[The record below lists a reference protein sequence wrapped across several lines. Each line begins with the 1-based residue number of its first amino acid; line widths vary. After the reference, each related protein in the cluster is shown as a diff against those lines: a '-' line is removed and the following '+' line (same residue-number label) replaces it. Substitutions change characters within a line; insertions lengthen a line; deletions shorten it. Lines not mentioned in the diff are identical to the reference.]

1 MLSQTKTWETLYGVD
16 VNDKKEKK
24 GNFDYLSWTDAIQ
37 KVKDQGSVLNWEPL
51 DDVHFPDGSMEVRM
65 RVTIDGN
72 HHVMWLAV
80 SDHRNQAIVKP
91 DAAAINKAR
100 MRCLVKGIAVHGL
113 GLYIYQGEDL
123 PLVEP
128 QEMYDD
134 MQARIANDQ
143 VAAILWYMR
152 QPQEAQSDIYNS
164 APPGVKVK
172 FKDQLKAL
180 ERSLHAM
187 IDESANCIEQGV
199 AESDDAKWQEA
210 WDELTEQEQKLVWAR
225 INVDVKRV
233 LDEYRKQP
241 KEQAA

>member
-1 MLSQTKTWETLYGVD
+1 MISQTKTWETLYGVD

-24 GNFDYLSWTDAIQ
+24 GDFDYLSWTDAIQ
-37 KVKDQGSVLNWEPL
+37 AVKDQGSELTWEPL

-80 SDHRNQAIVKP
+80 ADHRNRAIVKP

-123 PLVEP
+123 PMVEP
-128 QEMYDD
+128 QELYDD
-134 MQARIANDQ
+134 MQARIATDQ

-152 QPQEAQSDIYNS
+152 QSEEAQSDIFNS
-164 APPGVKVK
+164 APPGQKVK
-172 FKDQLKAL
+172 FKDQLKGL
-180 ERSLHAM
+180 ESELHATM
-187 IDESANCIEQGV
+187 DRSANAICAGIEN
-199 AESDDAKWQEA
+199 EDDAMWQEA

-225 INVDVKRV
+225 ISVEVKRV
-233 LDEYRKQP
+233 LDDYRKQP
-241 KEQAA
+241 KEVAA